1 MVWLPTLRAVVVNVA
16 TPPLNVPL
24 PIGVPPSRKVTDPV
38 GPVIGTVGAAPGGT
52 TATVA
57 VKVTD
62 WPRLEG
68 FSDEVTAVV
77 VSALLTTCGLPVNAP
92 ELPTKFASPP

>member
-38 GPVIGTVGAAPGGT
+38 GPVDGEVGFDPGAT
-52 TATVA
+52 AATVA

-62 WPRLEG
+62 WQVTEG
-68 FSDEVTAVV
+68 FTDDVTAVV
-77 VSALLTTCGLPVNAP
+77 VLALFTTCGFPVRKPGLA
-92 ELPTKFASPP
+92 LKLGSPG